1 MWSIQGLLHKSE
13 ALNEFKWKLHLQF
26 KQEKMR
32 MLEGKKKKKKKE
44 MRNCLNKGWGIWW
57 EIGMTFLDPV
67 RAICHN
73 YTHIYMLVHQS
84 ICLYTT
90 KIKPTRNDEK

>member
-32 MLEGKKKKKKKE
+32 MLEGKKKKKE

>member
-1 MWSIQGLLHKSE
+1 MN
-13 ALNEFKWKLHLQF
+13 LNGNFTFNLS
-26 KQEKMR
+26 
-32 MLEGKKKKKKKE
+32 KKNENVGREKKKKE

-67 RAICHN
+67 RDICHN